1 MMPVYLRNR
10 AGPLLLDAKD
20 PDAVLDYVFD
30 WQARTN
36 GTDPA
41 GADWL
46 GPDEVISDHTI
57 TAEAGI
63 TVDSSSRTS
72 VTVHDGEGTNITIA
86 NHTSVRVWLSGGTAG
101 ESYDVACEITTDQG
115 RTDERTIRV
124 PVRER

>member
-1 MMPVYLRNR
+1 MPVYLRDR
-10 AGPLLLDAKD
+10 AAPLVLDEPKD
-20 PDAVLDYVFD
+20 PQGTLDYVFD
-30 WQARTN
+30 WKARTN

-41 GADWL
+41 GKDWL

-57 TAEAGI
+57 TPDTGI
-63 TVDSSSRTS
+63 TLDSDTRVD
-72 VTVHDGEGTNITIA
+72 VVVHDGEGNLIELADNTG
-86 NHTSVRVWLSGGTAG
+86 VRLWLSGGTAG

>member
-1 MMPVYLRNR
+1 MPAYLNTR
-10 AGPLLLDAKD
+10 AGPLVLDAKD
-20 PDAVLDYVFD
+20 PDAVLDYVID

-36 GTDPA
+36 GTETS
-41 GADWL
+41 GSDWL

-63 TVDSSSRTS
+63 TVDSSSRTG
-72 VTVHDGEGTNITIA
+72 VVVHDGEGNNISLA
-86 NHTSVRVWLSGGTAG
+86 DNTSVRVWLSGGTAG